1 MARKRTTRR
10 EKGQGN
16 YWYDAKNKRHVWE
29 IEHDG
34 RRYKAT
40 DRDAE
45 RAKAKFEALK
55 RQVLGDIDI
64 EGGRQLLRD
73 YLPHYIVTEVASHH
87 KRSTVHDYGKRAD
100 YYILPTLGDYRL
112 CDIKRRIITAW
123 ITAMINDT
131 TWSLNSI
138 RQAHRLLQR
147 CLDAAVADGL
157 IEDNPAASVKVP
169 NRRKG
174 DELKIDDGA
183 QQSAKAFTPEQ
194 MQVFLDEVK
203 RTDAF
208 HGSYALYVLIS
219 ELGPRRGEALGLR
232 RKDVDFENKVI
243 AINQQIIRLDNEV
256 LITTPK
262 TPSSRREIPITTELA
277 TLLREQ
283 CLRVGAVRPDD
294 LLFPGKDG
302 RRRQPSSLS
311 QHFRRVV
318 RRLGLTGFNLHSLRK
333 YAITDMRRHG
343 ADLEVTA
350 AVAGHKGIR
359 VTAETYSDAQMDR
372 KRAAVEK
379 GRNVK

>member
-1 MARKRTTRR
+1 MARKRTTRNK
-10 EKGQGN
+10 KGEGN
-16 YWYDAKNKRHVWE
+16 HWYDAKNKRHIWT
-29 IEHDG
+29 IEHNG
-34 RRYKAT
+34 KPYKAA

-55 RQVLGDIDI
+55 RQVLGDLDI
-64 EGGRQLLRD
+64 EGGKQLLRD
-73 YLPHYIVTEVASHH
+73 YLPHYIEAEVASHN
-87 KRSTVHDYGKRAD
+87 KRSTAHDYGKRAD
-100 YYILPTLGDYRL
+100 YYILPTLGDCRL
-112 CDIKRRIITAW
+112 CDLRRRLIQAW
-123 ITAMINDT
+123 VNAMVNDT
-131 TWSLNSI
+131 TWALNSI
-138 RQAHRLLQR
+138 RQADRLLKR

-183 QQSAKAFTPEQ
+183 QQQAKAFTPEQ
-194 MQVFLDEVK
+194 MRQSLDEVK
-203 RTDAF
+203 RTDSF
-208 HGSYALYVLIS
+208 HGSYVLYVLIS

-232 RKDVDFENKVI
+232 RKDVDFDDRVI
-243 AINQQIIRLDNEV
+243 AINQQVIRLDNEV

-262 TPSSRREIPITTELA
+262 TPSSRREIPITNELA
-277 TLLREQ
+277 ALLREQ

-294 LLFPGKDG
+294 LLFPGKDDQ
-302 RRRQPSSLS
+302 RRQPSSLS
-311 QHFRRVV
+311 QHFRRVCQ
-318 RRLGLTGFNLHSLRK
+318 RLGFKGFTLHSLRK

-379 GRNVK
+379 GRKAE